1 VSRQP
6 RRAARTRHWI
16 TPVAAVALGGALTMG
31 ILVAVH
37 WSNATAP
44 WIQRMSPLPAVSAI
58 STPLDWPIFE
68 SAAVSVPQLGLG
80 GQSHQDLIRPI
91 ASVTKLMTAKVLLQ
105 RLPLRDGD
113 TGPCINV
120 SNADVATYLS
130 ERQSIDS
137 TAAVRLGEKICE
149 SDLLTGLLVHSASN
163 YAYLLI
169 RLTGLTDDQFVGEM
183 NSDARSMGLVN
194 THYTDPTG
202 ISTADTS
209 TAHDQLILAE
219 KVMEIPFIRKTVNNS
234 RVNLPVAGLVGSFTP
249 LVGHEGVVGVKSGR
263 TSPAGGC
270 DVMARWLTVRGQRVL
285 VYAVVL
291 GTHGG
296 DVLARAGAEALTL
309 TSSVAT
315 NVSSYQLRSGVVV
328 GSIGWGTQRT
338 AVVTRTSFAM
348 WAWNGVAVSG
358 IRMQWKPGLGNRAV
372 HAGENVGTLFI
383 PNRFGA
389 TTKIAVIARG
399 SLSRLPLLERLL

>member
-1 VSRQP
+1 VSRQS
-6 RRAARTRHWI
+6 RRAARTRRWI
-16 TPVAAVALGGALTMG
+16 APVAAVALGGALTMG
-31 ILVAVH
+31 ILVSVH

-44 WIQRMSPLPAVSAI
+44 WIQSMSPLPAVSAI
-58 STPLDWPIFE
+58 STPLDWPTFE

-80 GQSHQDLIRPI
+80 VQSHHDLVRPI
-91 ASVTKLMTAKVLLQ
+91 ASVTKLMTAKILLQ

-113 TGPCINV
+113 TGPCLNV
-120 SNADVATYLS
+120 SNADVATYIS
-130 ERQSIDS
+130 ERQNFDS

-202 ISTADTS
+202 ISALDTS
-209 TAHDQLILAE
+209 TAHDQLLLAQ
-219 KVMEIPFIRKTVNNS
+219 KVMEIPFIRKTVNNF
-234 RVNLPVAGLVGSFTP
+234 RVNLPVAGQVDSFTP

-263 TSPAGGC
+263 TSAAGGC
-270 DVMARWLTVRGQRVL
+270 DVMARWVTVRGQRVL
-285 VYAVVL
+285 VYVVVL

-296 DVLARAGAEALTL
+296 DVLARAGAQALTL

-328 GSIGWGTQRT
+328 GSIGWGTERT

-348 WAWNGVAVSG
+348 WAWNGVAISG
-358 IRMQWKPGLGNRAV
+358 IRMQWKSGMGNHAV

-399 SLSRLPLLERLL
+399 SLLRLPLLERLL